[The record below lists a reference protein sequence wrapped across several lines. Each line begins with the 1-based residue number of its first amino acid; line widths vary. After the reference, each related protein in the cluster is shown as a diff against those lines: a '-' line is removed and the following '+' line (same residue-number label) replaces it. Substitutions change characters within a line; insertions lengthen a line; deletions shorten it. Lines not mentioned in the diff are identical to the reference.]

1 MPPPGSFLSGS
12 EWELESDSIFK
23 ATRACAS
30 PGCSAPHPLP
40 SPPRLLA
47 PLIPRPRCGAQ
58 EIDRVRLFV
67 DGAPAMG
74 TVETPFALGHTF
86 TFLATSV
93 FAVGNRDIGMRSIA
107 GTLFY
112 AAIYDRALASG
123 EIAQNVTILQASDDP

>member
-1 MPPPGSFLSGS
+1 MGVSH
-12 EWELESDSIFK
+12 ESVFSVEVQSNGQLNFDASLMGESTIFPVAF
-23 ATRACAS
+23 ATLGRTVYHVVVDTTA
-30 PGCSAPHPLP
+30 
-40 SPPRLLA
+40 
-47 PLIPRPRCGAQ
+47 AQ